1 MSGLSASESF
11 RYRAYIS
18 YSHHDEKCAVWL
30 HKKLESYL
38 VPRRLVGREMAS
50 GIIPRR
56 IAPVFRDREELPSAT
71 DLGKTVNKALHDSA
85 NLVVICS
92 PHAAESRWVNEEVLT
107 FKRLGRSD
115 RIFCFIIAGEP
126 NATETPGCNSDE
138 CFPIGLRFCMS
149 DEGILTDQPTEPIA
163 ADARPGKDGTAGA
176 KLKLIAGIIGVG
188 FDELRQRELHR
199 RHYRMVAVTA
209 TALSIMVLTTILA
222 VRAIV
227 AEEEAMRHR
236 ARAEGLITFMLGD
249 LREKLEPIGR
259 LDVLDAVGDEATAY
273 FESLDEDDLT
283 PEALDVRSKAMRQIG
298 EVRMAQG
305 RLDPAIDAFQR
316 SLSDAALL
324 VQHDPGN
331 NEAQFLL
338 AQANFW
344 IGYAHLEQ
352 GGLDRSLHY
361 LDEYFVIS
369 KLLVDR
375 EPEHEAWL
383 SELGYAYTNL
393 GVVFISQG
401 ATAKA
406 LEEFLGAQAIG
417 RKLVQKNPDDLGRW
431 FDLAEQTSWVGSARS
446 LLGDLNGALEQFRE
460 EVTIKNSLVAKDPQ
474 NTTWKRRLSLGHRRV
489 GETLEAQGKFHEAI
503 ASFGTALGISAQ
515 LSALDPAN
523 ANWQRD
529 LGLLHAAAGR
539 IALAFDNP
547 EEAIIEFTR
556 YARIIEDLFAT
567 DPSKVR
573 WQRDLA
579 DSRILTGIALTAS
592 GDLHNAESAIKA
604 AIEILTDLGSE
615 HPDDLMTVRSLS
627 TAYLIEGQL
636 IALTGNDEEAQK
648 AWLASLE
655 LIEPLAQDT
664 KDHKILNIWAQAL
677 LCLGRSEEASPIV
690 EQLVTTGFVNS
701 AYAGSCDRNGFS
713 ARATN

>member
-259 LDVLDAVGDEATAY
+259 LDVLDAVGDEAT
-273 FESLDEDDLT
+273 
-283 PEALDVRSKAMRQIG
+283 
-298 EVRMAQG
+298 
-305 RLDPAIDAFQR
+305 
-316 SLSDAALL
+316 
-324 VQHDPGN
+324 
-331 NEAQFLL
+331 
-338 AQANFW
+338 
-344 IGYAHLEQ
+344 
-352 GGLDRSLHY
+352 
-361 LDEYFVIS
+361 
-369 KLLVDR
+369 
-375 EPEHEAWL
+375 
-383 SELGYAYTNL
+383 
-393 GVVFISQG
+393 
-401 ATAKA
+401 
-406 LEEFLGAQAIG
+406 
-417 RKLVQKNPDDLGRW
+417 
-431 FDLAEQTSWVGSARS
+431 
-446 LLGDLNGALEQFRE
+446 
-460 EVTIKNSLVAKDPQ
+460 
-474 NTTWKRRLSLGHRRV
+474 
-489 GETLEAQGKFHEAI
+489 
-503 ASFGTALGISAQ
+503 
-515 LSALDPAN
+515 
-523 ANWQRD
+523 
-529 LGLLHAAAGR
+529 
-539 IALAFDNP
+539 
-547 EEAIIEFTR
+547 
-556 YARIIEDLFAT
+556 
-567 DPSKVR
+567 
-573 WQRDLA
+573 
-579 DSRILTGIALTAS
+579 
-592 GDLHNAESAIKA
+592 
-604 AIEILTDLGSE
+604 
-615 HPDDLMTVRSLS
+615 
-627 TAYLIEGQL
+627 
-636 IALTGNDEEAQK
+636 
-648 AWLASLE
+648 
-655 LIEPLAQDT
+655 
-664 KDHKILNIWAQAL
+664 
-677 LCLGRSEEASPIV
+677 
-690 EQLVTTGFVNS
+690 
-701 AYAGSCDRNGFS
+701 
-713 ARATN
+713 